1 MAKQMTRADM
11 AALTASAIRKAHT
24 RGPRGI
30 EMITHDEITAL
41 IGTVIDLSATAL
53 AKTQQEEDQDV

>member
-1 MAKQMTRADM
+1 MADQMTRTEM
-11 AALTASAIRKAHT
+11 NALTASAIRKAHT
-24 RGPRGI
+24 RGARGI